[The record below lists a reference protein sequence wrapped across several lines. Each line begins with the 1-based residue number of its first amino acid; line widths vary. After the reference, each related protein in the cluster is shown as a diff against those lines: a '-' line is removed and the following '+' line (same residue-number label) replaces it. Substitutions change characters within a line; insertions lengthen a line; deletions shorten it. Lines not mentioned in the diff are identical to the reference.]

1 MKKVIVLL
9 FAGFVLNQGIHAQA
23 KQRKELLLQIAAL
36 QVYMDYAKKGYS
48 AVSKGL
54 NFIGDVKK
62 GEVNLHGD
70 YFTSLLKINPKIKN
84 YYKTAEIICL
94 QFKIMKMYKST
105 YTKLKTDDLF
115 QGNELDYIERCFAR
129 LLESCDDTL
138 DQLLV
143 LTTDSELELKD
154 DQRIERIDELYK
166 TMVGN
171 YDFCLSF
178 SNEAKLLSLS
188 KSHEKRS
195 AESTQSIYGLK
206 N

>member
-54 NFIGDVKK
+54 NLIGDVKK

-70 YFTSLLKINPKIKN
+70 YFASLLKINPKIKN
-84 YYKTAEIICL
+84 YYKTAEIISL
-94 QFKIMKMYKST
+94 QFKIVKMYKRT

-115 QGNELDYIERCFAR
+115 QGNELDYIERSFER
-129 LLESCDDTL
+129 LLESCNETL

-166 TMVGN
+166 TMVSN

>member
-1 MKKVIVLL
+1 MKKVIILL
-9 FAGFVLNQGIHAQA
+9 FTGFLLSQGIHAQA
-23 KQRKELLLQIAAL
+23 RQRKELLLQIAAL

-48 AVSKGL
+48 AVSKSL

-70 YFTSLLKINPKIKN
+70 YFTSLLKINPRVRN
-84 YYKTAEIICL
+84 YYKTAEIISL
-94 QFKIMKMYKST
+94 QFKIVKMYKST
-105 YTKLKTDDLF
+105 YAKLKTDDLF
-115 QGNELDYIERCFAR
+115 QGNELDYIARSFER
-129 LLESCDDTL
+129 LLESCNETL

-154 DQRIERIDELYK
+154 DQRIARIDGLHK
-166 TMVGN
+166 TMVEN

-195 AESTQSIYGLK
+195 AESAQSIYGLK

>member
-23 KQRKELLLQIAAL
+23 KQKKELLLQIAAL

-48 AVSKGL
+48 VVSKGL

-84 YYKTAEIICL
+84 YYKTAEIISL
-94 QFKIMKMYKST
+94 QFKIMKTYKST
-105 YTKLKTDDLF
+105 YTKLKTDDIF
-115 QGNELDYIERCFAR
+115 EGNELDYIERSFTR

-138 DQLLV
+138 HQLLV

-166 TMVGN
+166 TMVDN

-188 KSHEKRS
+188 KSRERIS
-195 AESTQSIYGLK
+195 SESTKSIYGLK